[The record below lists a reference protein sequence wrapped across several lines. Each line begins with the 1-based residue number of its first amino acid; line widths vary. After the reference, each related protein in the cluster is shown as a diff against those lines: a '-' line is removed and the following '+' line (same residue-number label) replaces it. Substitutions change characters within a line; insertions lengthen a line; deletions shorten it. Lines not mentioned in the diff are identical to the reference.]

1 MEENEKNKNLLKD
14 ELNIER
20 KIDSENIEVS
30 SKRKSFREKAKKF
43 NSSDAKI
50 TKTTKKSKQKV
61 GILTKKK
68 DDEKRQGG
76 WSQ

>member
-1 MEENEKNKNLLKD
+1 MKD
-14 ELNIER
+14 ELNVEG

-68 DDEKRQGG
+68 DDEKRQGW